1 MSERKV
7 LSKYYPPDFDP
18 RQLQRVRGPKQAG
31 PKVQTVRLMSPFSMK
46 CTSCGEYIYKGR
58 KFNARKETPDEKYLG
73 IQIFRFYGTYRDMP
87 SVLESSTLDIPMLTH
102 CQCTRCSAE
111 ITFKTDPKNQD
122 YVCEKGAKR
131 NTEPW
136 RAGPE
141 ETDEE
146 RLDRLE
152 REEEEE
158 SKNAMAEL
166 EAKTV
171 DAKREMAV
179 ADALDEIRTRNA
191 AREAAAQDPSSG
203 APADLAISTAREEQD
218 RIDAEEARKA
228 FQLARDRA
236 ELLEEEVVEEVVEGP
251 GARQPEPARV
261 QPAKVKKTNKR
272 EELRAKL
279 GYEPQTETWWAE
291 NVRLRP
297 YCLVLLRNGGE
308 VSNALTAL
316 VDANNGAG
324 DWHIAV
330 RSGGQS
336 STESSNTAHGMAIDP
351 SLMNS
356 TSCDRQ
362 SNIAKIEPGGRWKN
376 VLADLDKHGVT
387 VAGGRDGGV
396 VNFEVVL
403 ANGTIV
409 NADQTTNADSWR
421 ALKGGSN
428 NFGILTQFDLEAIPA
443 RDLYYDLRLLDSAY
457 SDSVVDAVIEFADQ
471 DQSLADDAL
480 VTFYSHDTSVSY
492 EIHVCTIHVNTMGN
506 KNSATALHE
515 TENLPVIA
523 NVTPSSKVW
532 PRLPLARRSLLVLE
546 MLGQP

>member
-73 IQIFRFYGTYRDMP
+73 IQIFRFYGTYHDI
-87 SVLESSTLDIPMLTH
+87 STALESSALDTPMLTH
-102 CQCTRCSAE
+102 GQCTRCSAE

-191 AREAAAQDPSSG
+191 AREAAAAQDPSSG
-203 APADLAISTAREEQD
+203 ASADPAISIAQEEQD

-236 ELLEEEVVEEVVEGP
+236 ELLEEEVVEEVVAEP
-251 GARQPEPARV
+251 SARHPEPVRV
-261 QPAKVKKTNKR
+261 QPAKAKKSNKR

-279 GYEPQTETWWAE
+279 GVKRKARGLMIP
-291 NVRLRP
+291 
-297 YCLVLLRNGGE
+297 LV
-308 VSNALTAL
+308 A
-316 VDANNGAG
+316 
-324 DWHIAV
+324 
-330 RSGGQS
+330 
-336 STESSNTAHGMAIDP
+336 M
-351 SLMNS
+351 
-356 TSCDRQ
+356 
-362 SNIAKIEPGGRWKN
+362 
-376 VLADLDKHGVT
+376 
-387 VAGGRDGGV
+387 
-396 VNFEVVL
+396 
-403 ANGTIV
+403 TI
-409 NADQTTNADSWR
+409 
-421 ALKGGSN
+421 
-428 NFGILTQFDLEAIPA
+428 
-443 RDLYYDLRLLDSAY
+443 
-457 SDSVVDAVIEFADQ
+457 
-471 DQSLADDAL
+471 
-480 VTFYSHDTSVSY
+480 
-492 EIHVCTIHVNTMGN
+492 
-506 KNSATALHE
+506 
-515 TENLPVIA
+515 
-523 NVTPSSKVW
+523 
-532 PRLPLARRSLLVLE
+532 
-546 MLGQP
+546 